1 MAHGAV
7 LLRSKLF
14 TTEQLLAITTD
25 HRNAGLPPREVAM
38 LDVVEKIVLHAYKVT
53 PEDIDGLR
61 DNGFSDEEI
70 VDIVLTAAARS
81 SSAKRWTR
89 SAPSPMTNSSP
100 TRPSRN
106 RPSSTADLTGLA
118 GSPFTAS

>member
-81 SSAKRWTR
+81 FFSKTLDALGAEPDDELVADPALAKSAEFDR
-89 SAPSPMTNSSP
+89 
-100 TRPSRN
+100 
-106 RPSSTADLTGLA
+106 
-118 GSPFTAS
+118 